1 MKRGALAALALVVVA
16 SCGEKTP
23 SSGDTKPVAE
33 PKPRTLHVF
42 TWNGYLVPELVKA
55 FETEFR
61 CEVSETN
68 FDDNEGMRAK
78 LLAGGTGFD
87 LVCPSDYMVPQ
98 LVADGL
104 LETIDKAA
112 VPNVKNLSPRFAAPE
127 YDPKH
132 EHCVPY
138 QWGLTGIAYRKSAVP
153 DPPRSWKELFDV
165 ERLAAW
171 KGRVSMLD
179 DPRELAAAA
188 LLSMGK
194 SPNTRDEKEI
204 AAARDLLVKQK
215 PFVAKYDSSN
225 FGDALAAKETLIAQG
240 WSGDIA
246 KAQAEDAD
254 IAFLVP
260 EEGTLSYVDNWAVVK
275 GAPEKALAESFIDYL
290 LRADVAA
297 AAANAH
303 RYASVNEAA
312 KAKILPEILDGT
324 SYEDGHGKKLYR
336 VEDVGP
342 AADAYARLKADLKT
356 E

>member
-1 MKRGALAALALVVVA
+1 MKKHRLLAALALVA
-16 SCGEKTP
+16 LAGCDSKTQ
-23 SSGDTKPVAE
+23 SGPLKEAPV
-33 PKPRTLHVF
+33 PVRTLHVF
-42 TWNGYLVPELVKA
+42 AWNGYLVPELVKA
-55 FETEFR
+55 FETEFH
-61 CEVSETN
+61 CTVAETN

-78 LLAGGTGFD
+78 LLAGGTGYD

-98 LVADGL
+98 LVTDGVL
-104 LETIDKAA
+104 DTIDLAH
-112 VPNVKNLSPRFAAPE
+112 VPNVKNLSSRFAAPD
-127 YDPKH
+127 YDAKH
-132 EHCVPY
+132 EHSVPY
-138 QWGLTGIAYRKSAVP
+138 QWGLTGIAYRKSAVK
-153 DPPRSWKELFDV
+153 DPPRTWKDLFDTAK
-165 ERLAAW
+165 LAAW

-179 DPRELAAAA
+179 DGRELAAAA
-188 LLSMGK
+188 LLALGH

-215 PFVAKYDSSN
+215 EFVAKYDSSQV
-225 FGDALAAKETLIAQG
+225 GETLVRKETAIAQG

-254 IAFLVP
+254 IAFVVP
-260 EEGTLSYVDNWAVVK
+260 EEGTLSYVDNWAIPK

-290 LRADVAA
+290 LRPEVAA

-312 KAKILPEILDGT
+312 KPKILSEIVNGT

-336 VEDVGP
+336 LEDAGP